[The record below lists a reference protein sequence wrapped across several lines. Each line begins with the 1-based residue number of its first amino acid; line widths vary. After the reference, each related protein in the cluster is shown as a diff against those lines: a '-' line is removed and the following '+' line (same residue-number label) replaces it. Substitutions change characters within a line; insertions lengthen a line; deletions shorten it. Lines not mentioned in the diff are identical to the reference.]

1 MKRRESAV
9 LHSVVLNKMRNG
21 IHKPDRSFRL
31 VAAVALAALFSAA
44 ASIQA
49 AELPPPASKRI
60 DFAGDIQPIFQGR
73 CQVCHGEAQQQSGL
87 RLDRRDAAMKGGY
100 SGPVILPHNSAESK
114 LIRMV
119 GGLVE
124 GVIMPPVGE
133 RLTTNQIGV
142 LRAWIDQGALWPDE
156 GGDAVSEESGQKP
169 ELTHW
174 AYQPLEK
181 PDPPAVKNSRW
192 VRNPIDAFVLARLE
206 EEGVSP
212 SPQASKYTLIR
223 RVSLDWTG
231 LPPSPRE
238 VAAFVADAGP
248 RAFEKVVERLLE
260 SKHYGEKWAMQWLD
274 LARYADSDGYEKDL
288 VRPHAWRY
296 RHWVINALNDD
307 MPFDRFTIEQIA
319 GNLLP
324 KSTVEQKV
332 ATGFHR
338 NTLKNREGGVK
349 IEQFRFEEV
358 IDRTNTVGTVW
369 LGLTVGCAQCHDHKY
384 DPITQKDYYN
394 FFAFFNNADEV
405 NIDAPLAGEMGPY
418 LAKLPE
424 YRQTRDE
431 LLRTH
436 CVYELMPPWEEK
448 MRLVG
453 RNPGK
458 WTDWDHAR
466 DALEKYFDNGPKIVE
481 KDPSER
487 TRKEQDGLIDHFVK
501 NYHRVITKELQEKLN
516 YKEVFKKLQELKH
529 EYPSLTEAQTISE
542 SPENRKSHIH
552 IRGAWNQTGVEVKPA
567 IPAFLGAWPNSDK
580 ASRLDLAHWI
590 VSEENPL
597 TPRVVVN
604 RIWQEYFGAGL
615 VRTSENF
622 GSQGDQ
628 PSHPA
633 LLDWLASEFV
643 DQGWSLKKL
652 HRLIVTSATY
662 QQSSVVRPDLEQRD
676 SRNRLLARQQ
686 RLRLPAELVRDS
698 TLAVS
703 GLLYPK
709 VGGKSVRPPIPPG
722 VVDLAYGGSVKWP
735 ESTGKDRYRRGLY
748 VLLQRRVPYPQ
759 MVNFDATAREVT
771 LCNRERSNT
780 PLQSLNLLNDPVFV
794 EAAQALAVRVLGE
807 SQGTFEDRLRYAF
820 EVALAR
826 PPNEGELDSL
836 RDYYQR
842 QTRILEEEAGAAE
855 KVAPVRLAGISRI
868 ETAAWMGVSSVLL
881 NLDEFIT
888 RE

>member
-529 EYPSLTEAQTISE
+529 EYPVVDGGANHLRKPRE
-542 SPENRKSHIH
+542 SQEPHSHS
-552 IRGAWNQTGVEVKPA
+552 WGVEPDRRRGKARHSGLSRRLAQQRQGLPPGPRTLDRLGRKPA
-567 IPAFLGAWPNSDK
+567 HAARRGQPYLAGVLRRGLGPDVRKLREPRRPTVSPRIARLVGLGIRRPGMEPEETAPPDCDLGDLPA
-580 ASRLDLAHWI
+580 
-590 VSEENPL
+590 
-597 TPRVVVN
+597 VVGCAT
-604 RIWQEYFGAGL
+604 RFGTAGL
-615 VRTSENF
+615 
-622 GSQGDQ
+622 
-628 PSHPA
+628 
-633 LLDWLASEFV
+633 
-643 DQGWSLKKL
+643 
-652 HRLIVTSATY
+652 
-662 QQSSVVRPDLEQRD
+662 
-676 SRNRLLARQQ
+676 
-686 RLRLPAELVRDS
+686 
-698 TLAVS
+698 
-703 GLLYPK
+703 
-709 VGGKSVRPPIPPG
+709 
-722 VVDLAYGGSVKWP
+722 P
-735 ESTGKDRYRRGLY
+735 ESTAG
-748 VLLQRRVPYPQ
+748 
-759 MVNFDATAREVT
+759 AST
-771 LCNRERSNT
+771 T
-780 PLQSLNLLNDPVFV
+780 P
-794 EAAQALAVRVLGE
+794 
-807 SQGTFEDRLRYAF
+807 
-820 EVALAR
+820 ALAR
-826 PPNEGELDSL
+826 GAGTRLDIGRQRSALSQGRWQERAAAYPP
-836 RDYYQR
+836 RR
-842 QTRILEEEAGAAE
+842 R
-855 KVAPVRLAGISRI
+855 
-868 ETAAWMGVSSVLL
+868 
-881 NLDEFIT
+881 
-888 RE
+888 